1 MEQLQAAP
9 QPQTSA
15 PPPSML
21 ALPEPAPG
29 KASPQAQAVPAPVTQ
44 ALVPLRRPPAMSGM
58 RKASVLLITMGDVA
72 SGEIIKDLGEDEVQR
87 IGRAVTMADPVTSEE
102 ALAVLEEF
110 CQLAT
115 ARRYVV
121 KGGFEYA
128 SKMLRNAFG
137 TDAAR
142 RLLDRVTQS
151 INDEKA
157 NFDALQKAEPQ
168 QLANFVHNEHP
179 QTIALILSHLNPS
192 QSAAVL
198 TALPAGMRV
207 NVARRIANLEQIS
220 PDIIGRIAHVIGD
233 KLQALGDV
241 NRQSYGGVR
250 ALAEMFN
257 RLDARLRH
265 EVLSE
270 LAQDDGEL
278 VNTIR
283 QLMFVFED
291 LLSVDP
297 AGLRELVSAADR
309 GVLAMALKGTSDAL
323 LNRLSENMSYTGAQ
337 MLRED
342 IEALGPVRIKDVET
356 AQQRIIALARELE
369 GKGLLSLSGA
379 SNDQYVV

>member
-9 QPQTSA
+9 EPQTA
-15 PPPSML
+15 TPPPSML
-21 ALPEPAPG
+21 ALPEPA
-29 KASPQAQAVPAPVTQ
+29 QAPAPPMTQ
-44 ALVPLRRPPAMSGM
+44 ALVPVPHAPTLSGI

-72 SGEIIKDLGEDEVQR
+72 SGEIIKDLSDDEVQR
-87 IGRAVTMADPVTSEE
+87 IGRAVTTADPVTSEE

-121 KGGFEYA
+121 KGGFDYA

-198 TALPAGMRV
+198 TALPATLRV

-233 KLQALGDV
+233 KLQSLGDV

-265 EVLSE
+265 EVLNE
-270 LAQDDGEL
+270 LAQDDSEL
-278 VNTIR
+278 VGMIR

-297 AGLRELVSAADR
+297 AGIRELVSAADR
-309 GVLAMALKGTSDAL
+309 GVLAVALKGTSDAL
-323 LNRLSENMSYTGAQ
+323 LNHLSENMSYTGAQ

-356 AQQRIIALARELE
+356 AQQRIITLARELE
-369 GKGLLSLSGA
+369 AKGLLSLAGA
-379 SNDQYVV
+379 ANDQYVV